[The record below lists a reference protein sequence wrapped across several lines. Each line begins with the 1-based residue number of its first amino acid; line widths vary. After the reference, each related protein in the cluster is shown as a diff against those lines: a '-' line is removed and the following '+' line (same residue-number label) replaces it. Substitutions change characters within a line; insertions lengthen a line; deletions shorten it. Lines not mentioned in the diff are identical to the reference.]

1 MSAEAALTTSKS
13 PIGTMRW
20 ASASSTHP
28 VPATAA
34 GEVADRIGAGLG
46 DGPADLLAVFI
57 GASHVTQAAVIADVL
72 RTRLTPACLIGG
84 SAAGVIGSEH
94 EIERGVAV
102 TAVAAR
108 LPGVWVH
115 PFVLDHDA
123 WQEALDDELAFSR
136 LTPGAHGA
144 ELVVLLADPFSLD
157 IVHVLECFRRHA
169 PEVRIV
175 GGMTSAAQRPGGNV
189 VILNDWVESS
199 GGVAVALKGA
209 LRADVI
215 VSQGCRA
222 VGPPLTVTA
231 VQGHVVS
238 ELDGR
243 PALERVEQVLRELS
257 AEEQE
262 RLAHGLYVGRPT
274 REGAEGR
281 GDYLIRNLMGADRDR
296 GAIAVGDFLKPRE
309 RVRLHVRDAASA
321 LEDLELLLAPQEF
334 DSAAAAAFL
343 FSCNGRGEKLFQK
356 PDGDLATLQAALRSP
371 GAQAGPVPVA
381 GMFCAGE
388 IGPVGDRHYV
398 HGQAASIA
406 ILRPAARAG

>member
-1 MSAEAALTTSKS
+1 MSTSKS
-13 PIGTMRW
+13 PLGSMRW

-34 GEVADRIGAGLG
+34 AEVAEHLATALG
-46 DGPADLLAVFI
+46 EGPVDLLTLFI
-57 GASHVTQAAVIADVL
+57 GGSHVPQASVIADAL
-72 RTRLTPACLIGG
+72 RAHLTPACIIGG
-84 SAAGVIGSEH
+84 SAAGVIGAEH
-94 EIERGVAV
+94 ELERSVAV

-123 WQEALDDELAFSR
+123 WQEALDDELTFAR

-144 ELVVLLADPFSLD
+144 ELVILIADPFSLD

-169 PEVRIV
+169 PDVRIV
-175 GGMTSAAQRPGGNV
+175 GGMTSAAQKPGGNV
-189 VILNDWVESS
+189 VVLNDWVESH

-231 VQGHVVS
+231 VQGHVVAQ
-238 ELDGR
+238 LDGR
-243 PALERVEQVLRELS
+243 PALERIEEVLRDLP
-257 AEEQE
+257 AEEHE
-262 RLAHGLYVGRPT
+262 RAAHGLYVGRPT

-281 GDYLIRNLMGADRDR
+281 GDYLMRNLMGADQSN
-296 GAIAVGDFLKPRE
+296 GAILVGDFLKPRE

-321 LEDLELLLAPQEF
+321 REDLELLLAPQEF

-343 FSCNGRGEKLFQK
+343 FSCNGRGEKLFAT
-356 PDGDLATLQAALRSP
+356 PDGDLGTLQTALR
-371 GAQAGPVPVA
+371 GAGTRTGPVPVA

-406 ILRPAARAG
+406 IVRPADAGR

>member
-1 MSAEAALTTSKS
+1 MASSKT
-13 PIGTMRW
+13 PMGTMRW

-34 GEVADRIGAGLG
+34 GEVADRIAAGLG
-46 DGPADLLAVFI
+46 DGPVDLLAVFI
-57 GASHVTQAAVIADVL
+57 GASHVTQAAVIADAL
-72 RTRLTPACLIGG
+72 RARLSPACLIGG
-84 SAAGVIGSEH
+84 SAAGVIGAEH

-144 ELVVLLADPFSLD
+144 ELVILLADPFSLD

-169 PEVRIV
+169 PDVRIV
-175 GGMTSAAQRPGGNV
+175 GGMTSAAQKPGGNV
-189 VILNDWVESS
+189 VVLNDWVESS

-243 PALERVEQVLRELS
+243 PALERVEEVLRELP
-257 AEEQE
+257 AEERE

-343 FSCNGRGEKLFQK
+343 FSCNGRGQGLFQK
-356 PDGDLATLQAALRSP
+356 PDGDLTTLQAALR
-371 GAQAGPVPVA
+371 GAGARGGPVPVA

-406 ILRPAARAG
+406 ILRPAASAG

>member
-1 MSAEAALTTSKS
+1 MTTSKS
-13 PIGTMRW
+13 PLGAMRW

-34 GEVADRIGAGLG
+34 AEVAERLAASLG
-46 DGPADLLAVFI
+46 EGPVDLLAVFF
-57 GASHVTQAAVIADVL
+57 GGSHVPQAGVIADAL

-84 SAAGVIGSEH
+84 SAAGVIGTED
-94 EIERGVAV
+94 ELERSVAV

-123 WQEALDDELAFSR
+123 WQEALDDELTFSR

-144 ELVVLLADPFSLD
+144 ELVMLIADPFSLD

-169 PEVRIV
+169 PDVRIV
-175 GGMTSAAQRPGGNV
+175 GGMTSAAQKPGGNV
-189 VILNDWVESS
+189 VILNDWVESH

-238 ELDGR
+238 ELDGE
-243 PALERVEQVLRELS
+243 PALERIEKVLRELS

-281 GDYLIRNLMGADRDR
+281 GDYLIRNLMGADRDN
-296 GAIAVGDFLKPRE
+296 GAILVGDFLKPRE

-321 LEDLELLLAPQEF
+321 REDLELLLAPQEF
-334 DSAAAAAFL
+334 DSAASAAFL
-343 FSCNGRGEKLFQK
+343 FSCNGRGQKLFET
-356 PDGDLATLQAALRSP
+356 PNGDLGTLQTALRGT

-406 ILRPAARAG
+406 ILRPAAPER